1 MLARIFG
8 NTFYTLHVDRAFG
21 IVVLVR
27 SDVPYP
33 AIADLKACF
42 DDIDK
47 ALESLDRSKSVLVF
61 DVRKG
66 PLRNDPVFESVSNDR
81 RRRIQRGF
89 ARRCVLV
96 ASKIGMVQIERHAA
110 LDPFPV
116 EVFDDPDAMAA
127 ALGVRGRFKF

>member
-8 NTFYTLHVDRAFG
+8 NTFYTLHVERAFG
-21 IVVLVR
+21 IVLLVR

-47 ALESLDRSKSVLVF
+47 ALESIDRSKSVLVF

-66 PLRNDPVFESVSNDR
+66 PLRNDPLFESVSNDR
-81 RRRIQRGF
+81 RRRVQSGF

-96 ASKIGMVQIERHAA
+96 ASKIGVIQIERHAA
-110 LDPFPV
+110 LDPFQV
-116 EVFDDPDAMAA
+116 EVFDDPEAIAV
-127 ALGVRGRFKF
+127 ALGVGSRFRF